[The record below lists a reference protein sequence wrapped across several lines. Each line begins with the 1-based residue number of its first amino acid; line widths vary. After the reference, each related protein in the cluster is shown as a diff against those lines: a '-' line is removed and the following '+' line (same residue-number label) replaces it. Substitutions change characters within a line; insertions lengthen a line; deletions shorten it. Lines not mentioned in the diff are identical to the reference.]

1 MLLGFKFPAQGQ
13 LSGICSGR
21 TELYLFPQTAL
32 LSRWDITAEV
42 HPEWFS
48 VCASCKVTILRFRED
63 KQETGWF
70 LGAGHL
76 TGIPLVFKGPQ
87 LHLSLFSRWNKAILV
102 SCLSHFSS
110 WTGVHTWPF
119 LEPVSASCLSSLSPA
134 APLTTVAITPWQL
147 HAVPLSLSPLW
158 HRTTNLGNTWIG
170 CQPAGVVKVTFKLQL
185 CNQGKNKVA
194 SYSWEGWTQ
203 GWGSF
208 LNLHTCESEEQWRQ
222 GILNL
227 KTRRRAIKKTF
238 K

>member
-1 MLLGFKFPAQGQ
+1 MLLGFEFPAQGQ

-32 LSRWDITAEV
+32 LSRWDTTAEV

-76 TGIPLVFKGPQ
+76 TGIPLDFKGPQ

-147 HAVPLSLSPLW
+147 HAVPLSFPFGTGPLTWEIHGLAVNLPELLKSLSNYSFATNGKIRLLPTAGRDG
-158 HRTTNLGNTWIG
+158 HRAEGLFWTFTLVRMKRISDGNNEDKGYWI
-170 CQPAGVVKVTFKLQL
+170 
-185 CNQGKNKVA
+185 
-194 SYSWEGWTQ
+194 
-203 GWGSF
+203 
-208 LNLHTCESEEQWRQ
+208 
-222 GILNL
+222 
-227 KTRRRAIKKTF
+227 
-238 K
+238 